1 MAPTCSPDDLILLL
15 FSSDSSRCL
24 DPENEENS
32 KGKAFSPMCLSSSVI
47 SVCFAGTLSG
57 LEGSKND
64 NRENLHVIYYV
75 RYERNINKLKNT
87 VYNI

>member
-1 MAPTCSPDDLILLL
+1 MSPTFSPDDLILLL

-32 KGKAFSPMCLSSSVI
+32 KGRAFSPMCLSSSVI

-57 LEGSKND
+57 
-64 NRENLHVIYYV
+64 
-75 RYERNINKLKNT
+75 
-87 VYNI
+87 